1 MNWRFARRIAIS
13 GCVCST
19 PTNFVREA
27 KINIGVSEI
36 KPAVARALKQNAEDI
51 PALLELITAEVSRMP
66 RDLPG
71 RLA

>member
-1 MNWRFARRIAIS
+1 
-13 GCVCST
+13 
-19 PTNFVREA
+19 VREA